1 LKNTNDM
8 QITSTLKQ
16 KESRKL
22 IVTIFKNIYPQFNI
36 VIYVWFQAL
45 MIHVVSYVNKMKI
58 IVSVD
63 EGVVPDPHQICDD
76 IEESLKL
83 IKNAVIEKGLVDCY
97 DY

>member
-1 LKNTNDM
+1 
-8 QITSTLKQ
+8 
-16 KESRKL
+16 
-22 IVTIFKNIYPQFNI
+22 
-36 VIYVWFQAL
+36 

-83 IKNAVIEKGLVDCY
+83 IKNAVIEKGLADSY

>member
-1 LKNTNDM
+1 
-8 QITSTLKQ
+8 
-16 KESRKL
+16 
-22 IVTIFKNIYPQFNI
+22 
-36 VIYVWFQAL
+36 

-83 IKNAVIEKGLVDCY
+83 IKNAVIEKGLVDSY